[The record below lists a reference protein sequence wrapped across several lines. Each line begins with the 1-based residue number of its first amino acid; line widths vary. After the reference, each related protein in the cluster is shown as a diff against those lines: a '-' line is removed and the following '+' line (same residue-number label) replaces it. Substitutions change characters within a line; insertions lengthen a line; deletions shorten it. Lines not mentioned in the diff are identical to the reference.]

1 MIKPEDEFCNL
12 KIARRVFGFGDDE
25 GSEMEKE
32 TEIHLLRH
40 RLNLQHDMWMSDKLL
55 HERSENIHKEREL
68 TMAYEIARLN
78 LIHGVHQKEG
88 LLYKLKLEY
97 ALDDLEI
104 IEMRSEVLRLEQIED
119 QAKAQ
124 KYVRNLKSKIRM
136 IEQQIAQRTLEVV
149 QKDPCLQLSVEE
161 LEIKHCNET
170 AKLNSDREGLSSMSK
185 NEVLTLLR
193 ERDFISDQLKQME
206 DDYCNRL
213 RSKDQQIQAACE
225 SIEKLRRTLKEH
237 KSANDERGFRLTGM
251 KFERGENE
259 KDVKIPEEYALK
271 FSKES
276 ESFQEL
282 RYAVH
287 KLKETDD
294 SQVNGR
300 HESSENVTSDIE
312 AKNEFPRWNPVQQQL
327 YLHGQNFNTKP
338 RTFSEANVSMLSE
351 HGYLEELRK
360 TSTMLD
366 IARLENENLRMLYA
380 ELEAELKHNKPDKR
394 NTACKDLTCR
404 NLANELEV
412 VAKGPPP
419 RPVSIVNN
427 FLEMRSKPGHGIKMN
442 KKGSFKIPAE
452 NHDNEVFKINAS
464 DNALQNLHPVEINN
478 LGNSNMNKR
487 KAETDMIDFQAV
499 SDSAIIQSNR
509 STPKRQNRRPT
520 DSSKLEASPQSRH
533 CFSDVRKSKKMCP
546 VNVNFFS
553 AAFSVPKIKAP

>member
-1 MIKPEDEFCNL
+1 
-12 KIARRVFGFGDDE
+12 
-25 GSEMEKE
+25 
-32 TEIHLLRH
+32 
-40 RLNLQHDMWMSDKLL
+40 MWMSDKLL
-55 HERSENIHKEREL
+55 HERSEKIHKEREL
-68 TMAYEIARLN
+68 TMAYDIARLN
-78 LIHGVHQKEG
+78 LIHGVQQKEG

-104 IEMRSEVLRLEQIED
+104 LEMRSEVLRLEQIED

-136 IEQQIAQRTLEVV
+136 IEQQNAQRTLEVV
-149 QKDPCLQLSVEE
+149 QKDLGLQLSVEE
-161 LEIKHCNET
+161 LEIKHCKET
-170 AKLNSDREGLSSMSK
+170 AKQKCDHEGLSNMSK
-185 NEVLTLLR
+185 NEVLTLAR

-225 SIEKLRRTLKEH
+225 NIEKLRRTLKEQ

-259 KDVKIPEEYALK
+259 KDVKILEEYALK
-271 FSKES
+271 FSKEN

-312 AKNEFPRWNPVQQQL
+312 AKNEFPWRNPVQQQFH
-327 YLHGQNFNTKP
+327 LHGQDFNTKP
-338 RTFSEANVSMLSE
+338 RTSSEANAPMLAMQSE

-360 TSTMLD
+360 TSAMLD
-366 IARLENENLRMLYA
+366 IARVENENLRMLYA
-380 ELEAELKHNKPDKR
+380 ELEAELKHNKRSDRR
-394 NTACKDLTCR
+394 NIAPKDPTYR
-404 NLANELEV
+404 SLANELEV
-412 VAKGPPP
+412 VAKDPPS
-419 RPVSIVNN
+419 RPVSIANN
-427 FLEMRSKPGHGIKMN
+427 FLEMRSKPDHGINMN
-442 KKGSFKIPAE
+442 KKGSVKIPAE
-452 NHDNEVFKINAS
+452 SHVNEVFEITAS
-464 DNALQNLHPVEINN
+464 DSASLQNLHAVEINN

-487 KAETDMIDFQAV
+487 KAETDTIDFQAV
-499 SDSAIIQSNR
+499 SDSAIIQPNK
-509 STPKRQNRRPT
+509 STPKRQNKRPP

-533 CFSDVRKSKKMCP
+533 CFSDVRKSKKTCP